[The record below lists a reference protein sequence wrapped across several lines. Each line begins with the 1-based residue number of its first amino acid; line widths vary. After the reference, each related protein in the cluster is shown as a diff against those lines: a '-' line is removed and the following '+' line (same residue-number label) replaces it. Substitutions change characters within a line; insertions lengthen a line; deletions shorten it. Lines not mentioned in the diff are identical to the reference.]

1 MFCHETIKRPIVAL
15 CWTSCRKA
23 LIQFYV
29 QNVEG
34 RVDTYEEYGRNNTI
48 SLQLQRSVG
57 FFGTLTVTWQAEPI
71 TANILDFSP
80 ASGAVAFQN
89 AQQTASINIVII
101 DDQIPEDM
109 EVNSFLVFYLHLL
122 SLDFFK
128 SKSVKLKKNISC
140 IFVQYSCLNVIESIN
155 KYTPCSK
162 NAQCSCKLK
171 IIVFIIVLSI
181 LTSFSDL
188 WCETNKRYWRCT
200 TWQCDFCT
208 GWHPE
213 K

>member
-1 MFCHETIKRPIVAL
+1 MRPIVAL
-15 CWTSCRKA
+15 CWTSCLKA
-23 LIQFYV
+23 LVQFYV

-109 EVNSFLVFYLHLL
+109 EVSSFLVFYLHLL
-122 SLDFFK
+122 SLDFF
-128 SKSVKLKKNISC
+128 
-140 IFVQYSCLNVIESIN
+140 
-155 KYTPCSK
+155 
-162 NAQCSCKLK
+162 
-171 IIVFIIVLSI
+171 
-181 LTSFSDL
+181 
-188 WCETNKRYWRCT
+188 
-200 TWQCDFCT
+200 
-208 GWHPE
+208 
-213 K
+213 